1 MPNGRSRKWP
11 TLVGDVTCSERHTKL
26 EEEIKFWINN
36 SDSSANAPITISVLR
51 DKIMAERWKGND
63 NKPPSPNQKIEIVR
77 NPHPGCPRVNSQPAI
92 QFLDVCLREKREEE
106 SDFVLTATDMEEL
119 ARHIW
124 AYQSPTSRSLSA
136 FSRPRDRGRQVAGPL
151 QSALVDRMRS

>member
-1 MPNGRSRKWP
+1 MVES
-11 TLVGDVTCSERHTKL
+11 
-26 EEEIKFWINN
+26 
-36 SDSSANAPITISVLR
+36 
-51 DKIMAERWKGND
+51 WKGND

-77 NPHPGCPRVNSQPAI
+77 NPHPGCARVNGQLGI

-124 AYQSPTSRSLSA
+124 AYQSLTSRLLSA
-136 FSRPRDRGRQVAGPL
+136 FSRSRDRGRQVAGPL